1 MIPNVGNREVP
12 ADPNIEH
19 LDSQAADR
27 LTWSGPGRPGVTLY
41 RLIGAGHGW
50 PGFRQYMPAW
60 LIGRIPQDFDAT
72 AVALEFAG
80 QSGRRQAVV

>member
-27 LTWSGPGRPGVTLY
+27 LTWSAPGRPGVTLY
-41 RLIGAGHGW
+41 RPIGARHGW

-60 LIGRIPQDFDAT
+60 LMGRIPQDFDAT

-80 QSGRRQAVV
+80 QSGRRQAVE